1 MIKKKNERV
10 VCADGFNMSIQAD
23 EFVYCSPRNNDG
35 PYTAVEIG
43 FPSHHEDLILE
54 FAEDQGITIDS
65 GCRVGNCGTC
75 FTAIKEGDVTYV
87 NEPGSPPEAGSCL
100 ACISIPKSNL
110 VIDA

>member
-1 MIKKKNERV
+1 MIKKNKRV

-54 FAEDQGITIDS
+54 FAEDKNTPTATVYGWVPSHIVSLVLAKHGGMVAGEVPKGI
-65 GCRVGNCGTC
+65 
-75 FTAIKEGDVTYV
+75 
-87 NEPGSPPEAGSCL
+87 PEIRPADEEN
-100 ACISIPKSNL
+100 A
-110 VIDA
+110 

>member
-54 FAEDQGITIDS
+54 FAEDKDTPTQTVYGWVPSHIVSLVLAKHGGI
-65 GCRVGNCGTC
+65 V
-75 FTAIKEGDVTYV
+75 EGDV
-87 NEPGSPPEAGSCL
+87 PKGIPE
-100 ACISIPKSNL
+100 IRPL
-110 VIDA
+110 VEENT